1 MQYMTQLK
9 STFSALALAV
19 LTACGG
25 GGGDAGT
32 PSSGTGS
39 NTGTTG
45 TGSTDTSL
53 PVLGVQLLDAS
64 GTPLTAPVLSQT
76 ETRTLQVT
84 LKNAQGQALTYKR
97 VTVELDSVELAALS
111 PVSGAIL
118 TDANGVARFTLTPK
132 SVSSQGA
139 VRATVKTNVD
149 GKEAT
154 QTFDLQINAG
164 NVALSGLN
172 IASSSVQKGQSVNVS
187 VNVSVNGQAAASNS
201 VAVAFTSTCG
211 TVSPESAL
219 VDNAGKASAVVQT
232 NATGSCVISAATTGA
247 TTVTGAYTVTTPP
260 VTGIQFVGAN
270 PPIIYQ
276 QDSPGTRSSLL
287 TFKVVDANGQPVQ
300 GENVSVSLVGDAGG
314 VNFCNASTSGVSAA
328 GTGEVTFSVC
338 GGTQPTT
345 VQVRAQLGNGI
356 YTDSNILTVQT
367 GLPTQRFFDLAV
379 SQPNFHVGA
388 GFTDT
393 FSGNSIDISVFAAD
407 RQGNPVPDGTPV
419 TFVTEGGQI
428 NSDGSSSCIIS
439 KGSCTVK
446 LIGQDYRPWGTSLE
460 SGDWSSVA
468 PVPEQRP
475 GRVTVLA
482 MADGEESFVDA
493 NDNNNRYD
501 PGEKFE
507 DLGSPFLDKNE
518 NNYFDEKYKNLY
530 FARQVNGSWVLSKT
544 NDSEVIYPVSAEATG
559 SQPCEGTADNPNSSL
574 NVALSKKDSCNNEW
588 NGSGIKPDGSRYAI
602 HKVRRAITVVFSGGY
617 IAQPGDYTDV
627 MKIDTKYRTANLTTD
642 TTSPAIRVRLADK
655 NGNPLPADA
664 AIAVKVRQP
673 DQGKCAATLSDTV
686 IGNSL
691 EPTIHTA
698 LLEGTC
704 KGPTDAGVPQEYL
717 DFSVTVKGGY
727 VSVFSVPIHKVGG

>member
-9 STFSALALAV
+9 LTFSALALAV
-19 LTACGG
+19 LAACGG

-111 PVSGAIL
+111 PVSGTIL

-270 PPIIYQ
+270 PPVIYQ

-345 VQVRAQLGNGI
+345 VQVRAQLSGGI

-393 FSGNSIDISVFAAD
+393 FSGNTIDISVFAAD

-446 LIGQDYRPWGTSLE
+446 LIGQDYRPWS
-460 SGDWSSVA
+460 SSV
-468 PVPEQRP
+468 PGSDPRP

-493 NDNNNRYD
+493 NNNNRYD
-501 PGEKFE
+501 PEEKFE
-507 DLGSPFLDKNE
+507 DLGNPFLDKNE
-518 NNYFDEKYKNLY
+518 NNSFDEAYKNLY
-530 FARQVNGSWVLSKT
+530 FLKQADGSWVLSKT
-544 NDSEVIYPVSAEATG
+544 NDGEVTYPVSAEATG
-559 SQPCEGTADNPNSSL
+559 SQPCEGPAEDPNSAL

-588 NGSGIKPDGSRYAI
+588 NGSGVKPGGSRYTI
-602 HKVRRAITVVFSGGY
+602 HKVRRATTVVFSGGY
-617 IAQPGDYTDV
+617 IAQPGDYTDA
-627 MKIDTKYRTANLTTD
+627 MQIDTKYRTANLTTD

-664 AIAVKVRQP
+664 SIAVKVRQP

-704 KGPTDAGVPQEYL
+704 KGLTNGVPQEYL

-727 VSVFSVPIHKVGG
+727 VSVFSVPIHKVGD

>member
-1 MQYMTQLK
+1 MTQLK
-9 STFSALALAV
+9 LTFSALALAV
-19 LTACGG
+19 LAACGG

-111 PVSGAIL
+111 PVSGTIL

-270 PPIIYQ
+270 PPVIYQ

-379 SQPNFHVGA
+379 SQQNFHVGA

-393 FSGNSIDISVFAAD
+393 FSGNTIDISVFAAD

-446 LIGQDYRPWGTSLE
+446 LIGQDYRPWGTTGGEL
-460 SGDWSSVA
+460 
-468 PVPEQRP
+468 RP

-482 MADGEESFVDA
+482 MADGEESFVDS
-493 NDNNNRYD
+493 NNNNRYD
-501 PGEKFE
+501 PGELFE
-507 DLGSPFLDKNE
+507 DLGKPYLDKTEDGKFNVSFANAIVNTNDGEVTYSVSKDAVGSLSCIAGE
-518 NNYFDEKYKNLY
+518 NAKNSPM
-530 FARQVNGSWVLSKT
+530 NDVLSVQDT
-544 NDSEVIYPVSAEATG
+544 
-559 SQPCEGTADNPNSSL
+559 
-574 NVALSKKDSCNNEW
+574 CNRQW
-588 NGSGIKPDGSRYAI
+588 NGSGVKPADDVSKPIEYYTI
-602 HKVRRAITVVFSGGY
+602 HKVRRAATVVFSGGE
-617 IAQPGDYTDV
+617 IGFPSAQQVGTCRHSVAGNEKKYD
-627 MKIDTKYRTANLTTD
+627 DTILGKYQTQVSSCANTGI
-642 TTSPAIRVRLADK
+642 SVRLADW
-655 NGNPLPADA
+655 NGNPLPANA
-664 AIAVKVRQP
+664 TIAVKVRQP
-673 DQGKCAATLSDTV
+673 DGGKCAATLSGSV
-686 IGNSL
+686 IGNST

-698 LLEGTC
+698 LLEKCT
-704 KGPTDAGVPQEYL
+704 GVGESV
-717 DFSVTVKGGY
+717 DFSVTVTSGGA
-727 VSVFSVPIHKVGG
+727 SKTSTFSVDVPAP

>member
-9 STFSALALAV
+9 LTFSALALAV
-19 LTACGG
+19 LAACGG

-111 PVSGAIL
+111 PVSGTIL

-270 PPIIYQ
+270 PPVIYQ

-379 SQPNFHVGA
+379 SQQNFHVGA

-393 FSGNSIDISVFAAD
+393 FSGNTIDISVFAAD

-446 LIGQDYRPWGTSLE
+446 LIGQDYRPWGTTGGEL
-460 SGDWSSVA
+460 
-468 PVPEQRP
+468 RP

-482 MADGEESFVDA
+482 MADGEESFVDF
-493 NDNNNRYD
+493 NNNNRYD
-501 PGEKFE
+501 PGELFE
-507 DLGSPFLDKNE
+507 DLGKPYLDKTEDGRFNVSFANAIVNTNDGEVTYSVSQDAVGSLSCIAGE
-518 NNYFDEKYKNLY
+518 NAKNSPM
-530 FARQVNGSWVLSKT
+530 NDVLSVQDT
-544 NDSEVIYPVSAEATG
+544 CN
-559 SQPCEGTADNPNSSL
+559 SQ
-574 NVALSKKDSCNNEW
+574 W
-588 NGSGIKPDGSRYAI
+588 NGSGVKPDDGSGTMRYYTI
-602 HKVRRAITVVFSGGY
+602 HKVRRAATVVFSGGE
-617 IAQPGDYTDV
+617 IGFPSAQQVGTCRHSVAGNEKKYD
-627 MKIDTKYRTANLTTD
+627 DTILGKYQTQVSSCANTGI
-642 TTSPAIRVRLADK
+642 SVRLADW
-655 NGNPLPADA
+655 NGNPLPANA
-664 AIAVKVRQP
+664 TIAVKVRQP
-673 DQGKCAATLSDTV
+673 DGGKCAATLSGSV
-686 IGNSL
+686 IGNST
-691 EPTIHTA
+691 EPTTHTA
-698 LLEGTC
+698 LLEKCT
-704 KGPTDAGVPQEYL
+704 GVGESV
-717 DFSVTVKGGY
+717 DFSVTVTSGGA
-727 VSVFSVPIHKVGG
+727 SKTSTFSVDVPAP

>member
-1 MQYMTQLK
+1 MTQLK
-9 STFSALALAV
+9 LTFSALALAV
-19 LTACGG
+19 LAACGG

-111 PVSGAIL
+111 PVSGTIL

-139 VRATVKTNVD
+139 VRATAKANVD

-270 PPIIYQ
+270 PPVIYQ

-379 SQPNFHVGA
+379 SQQNFHVGA

-393 FSGNSIDISVFAAD
+393 FSGNTIDISVFAAD

-446 LIGQDYRPWGTSLE
+446 LIGQDYRPWGTTGGEL
-460 SGDWSSVA
+460 
-468 PVPEQRP
+468 RP

-493 NDNNNRYD
+493 NNNNRYD
-501 PGEKFE
+501 QGEKFE
-507 DLGSPFLDKNE
+507 DLGKPFLDKNE
-518 NNYFDEKYKNLY
+518 NNSFDKEYKNLY
-530 FARQVNGSWVLSKT
+530 FARGADGSWVS
-544 NDSEVIYPVSAEATG
+544 SETSDGEVTYPVSVEATG
-559 SQPCEGTADNPNSSL
+559 SKSCEGDVENPNSSL
-574 NVALSKKDSCNNEW
+574 NVALSETKTCNGEW
-588 NGSGIKPDGSRYAI
+588 NGSGAKSDGSRYAI
-602 HKVRRAITVVFSGGY
+602 HKVRRATTVVFSGGY
-617 IAQPGDYTDV
+617 IAQPGDYTDA
-627 MKIDTKYRTANLTTD
+627 MKIDAKYRTANLTTD
-642 TTSPAIRVRLADK
+642 TTSPVIKVRLADR

-673 DQGKCAATLSDTV
+673 DGGKCKATLPDGV
-686 IGNSL
+686 IGNST

-704 KGPTDAGVPQEYL
+704 EGGGKETL
-717 DFSVTVKGGY
+717 DFSVTTKNGY
-727 VSVFSVPIHKVGG
+727 SSTFSVLVHKIGG